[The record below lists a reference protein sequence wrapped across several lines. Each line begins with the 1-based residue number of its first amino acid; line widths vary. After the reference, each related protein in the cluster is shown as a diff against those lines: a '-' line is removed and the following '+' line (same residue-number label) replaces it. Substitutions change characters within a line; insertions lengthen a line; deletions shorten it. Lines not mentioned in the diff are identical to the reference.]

1 MKNAYLAGGCF
12 WCIASFISSLNGVID
27 VVSGYSGGDEL
38 NPTYEEVK
46 NQETN
51 HRETIKVVY
60 DEKKISYKELV
71 KFFIDSVD
79 PFDDGGQYIDRGY
92 SYTLAIYYNDIDE
105 KEEATRQIKELEQ
118 SANKK
123 IYISI
128 EEFKAFYEA
137 EEYHQKYHL
146 KNPKEFEEELN
157 KSTRVTS
164 FLFRT

>member
-27 VVSGYSGGDEL
+27 VVSGYSGGDEVS
-38 NPTYEEVK
+38 PTYEEVK

-51 HRETIKVVY
+51 HRETIKVIY
-60 DEKKISYKELV
+60 DEAIISYKELI
-71 KFFIDSVD
+71 KFFLENVD
-79 PFDDGGQYIDRGY
+79 PFDDGGQFIDRGH

-105 KEEATRQIKELEQ
+105 KEEAIKQIKELEQ
-118 SANKK
+118 QTNKK
-123 IYISI
+123 VYIAI
-128 EEFKAFYEA
+128 EKFKVFYEA

-157 KSTRVTS
+157 KSGRKK
-164 FLFRT
+164 